1 MWIMNTGGITAN
13 KPFDAA
19 ALNVLNSNC
28 SLFDRKWL
36 PDFGDIHIEF
46 EDVMDGSFEE
56 VLEEIVQKLKPL
68 GYVFNGQVAYY
79 GDYEGKIYVENNKI
93 TLRSIEDTGLYEACD
108 AELIQMLEDRGYIVM
123 KKSEK

>member
-1 MWIMNTGGITAN
+1 MWVINTGGITAN

-19 ALNVLNSNC
+19 ALNVLENEC
-28 SLFDRKWL
+28 SWFDNKWL
-36 PDFGDIHIEF
+36 PEFGDIHIEF
-46 EDVMDGSFEE
+46 EGVMDSAFDE

-68 GYVFNGQVAYY
+68 GYVFNGEVQYY

-108 AELIQMLEDRGYIVM
+108 AELIQMLKDRGYIVT
-123 KKSEK
+123 KKTEK